1 MKDCFLDF
9 CPLKKYMVFILSLS
23 LKSFILSWAWYK
35 QLSQKP
41 QWEGQS
47 ARGAVDETSVT
58 RGVHETED
66 QNYTLPKGSHCLL
79 ASWPQ
84 ACRR

>member
-1 MKDCFLDF
+1 MYQVMKDRFLDF

-41 QWEGQS
+41 
-47 ARGAVDETSVT
+47 
-58 RGVHETED
+58 
-66 QNYTLPKGSHCLL
+66 
-79 ASWPQ
+79 
-84 ACRR
+84 